1 MPNLTTVNEYNLTSA
16 QSDFTISFDYQKQS
30 YVSVKVEDAALVD
43 VSSNYSGVFT
53 DATTYQFQDSNGDPE
68 QIPSGYRVTF
78 TRDTDISDDLFTFA
92 AGTVIRPDALG
103 DSLKTLRD
111 YTEEKNDQ
119 TANVTIN
126 IANDA
131 ITTATTTATTKASE
145 ASASAT
151 AAAGSASAA
160 STSASNAATSET
172 NAGTSETNAAASA
185 TAAATSASN
194 AATSVTDAAAQV
206 TLAQA
211 EVASAAT
218 QASNAATSATNAAAS
233 ATAAATS
240 ATNAGTSE
248 TNAAASE
255 TAAEAA
261 RDIVKDVILGQ
272 FADDAAVDTYLSGV
286 SYTKDTGDLYFNTT
300 DSRMKVYTGSAWID
314 IANTTSSN
322 AAATSATAAQTAQA
336 AAEAALA
343 SFNNKWHGEHAS
355 DTAVNSAISADS
367 ALTLEEG
374 DLYFNSTDNKLKVYN
389 GSTWQNA
396 ASVNVINTSTLDTVG
411 DVAAYSGLAQNDFLV
426 RGASAW
432 ENQSP
437 ATARASM
444 GLGTSTPTNNDFLKY
459 NSISGVWEDVDATAV
474 KTALAISNTDVSG
487 LGTAAVEN
495 VDAFATADQGVTA
508 DAAVQ
513 PNTTPEFTGL
523 GVGTDTPDTIVEVRA
538 ADPIVTIRDTET
550 GVASSSSTLRFAE
563 SGAGDTLGSYYDIGL
578 LAGELSIREG
588 ATERLL
594 LEGNNSVN
602 PGRIAFR
609 AYGNGTHT
617 GNAAKSLAVDS
628 SGNVIEEQDVSSSA
642 TPQFS
647 SLTAKRATYPAV
659 NVNEI
664 GQTGQGQLAQSG
676 ADVQLRNTGNGALL
690 FFTNNTSRM
699 RIAPN
704 GKVGIGT
711 NSVGKT
717 LDVKGEIRQQF
728 DDTTNLWSD
737 INTGTNAYSPMGP
750 ELVVENSGG
759 SGVANSMAGVFFM
772 AGSTSGSQINAARI
786 AAIRESGF
794 NTAIAFATRA
804 SSDGMAERMR
814 IASSGEVQTL
824 NSGNMVSV
832 RRADRRT
839 TTGTHTLVGGATLY
853 YANAAATYNTSGLTP
868 GDIVT
873 IYNEGGGTVTV
884 NTGGT
889 VELHKDGEASAVTSA
904 VTIGADTIAT
914 VTCVSATK
922 AIISGSD
929 LT

>member
-53 DATTYQFQDSNGDPE
+53 DAATYQFQDSGGNPE

-103 DSLKTLRD
+103 ESLKTLRD

-160 STSASNAATSET
+160 ATSASNAATSET
-172 NAGTSETNAAASA
+172 NAGTSETNAASSA
-185 TAAATSASN
+185 TAAATSASS

-211 EVASAAT
+211 EVASATT
-218 QASNAATSATNAAAS
+218 QASNAATSATNAATS
-233 ATAAATS
+233 ETNAATS
-240 ATNAGTSE
+240 ATNAATSA

-261 RDIVKDVILGQ
+261 RDVVKDVILGQ
-272 FADDAAVDTYLSGV
+272 FANDAAVDTYLSGV

-336 AAEAALA
+336 ATEAALA
-343 SFNNKWHGEHAS
+343 SFNNKWHGTHAS

-426 RGASAW
+426 RGSQAW

-444 GLGTSTPTNNDFLKY
+444 GLGTSTPTNDDFLKY
-459 NSISGVWEDVDATAV
+459 NSTSGVWEDVDATAV
-474 KTALAISNTDVSG
+474 KSALAISNTDVSG
-487 LGTAAVEN
+487 LGTAAVAATS
-495 VDAFATADQGVTA
+495 DFATAAQGGLA
-508 DAAVQ
+508 DTAVQ
-513 PNTTPEFTGL
+513 PADL
-523 GVGTDTPDTIVEVRA
+523 DT
-538 ADPIVTIRDTET
+538 
-550 GVASSSSTLRFAE
+550 VA
-563 SGAGDTLGSYYDIGL
+563 
-578 LAGELSIREG
+578 
-588 ATERLL
+588 
-594 LEGNNSVN
+594 
-602 PGRIAFR
+602 
-609 AYGNGTHT
+609 
-617 GNAAKSLAVDS
+617 
-628 SGNVIEEQDVSSSA
+628 
-642 TPQFS
+642 
-647 SLTAKRATYPAV
+647 
-659 NVNEI
+659 
-664 GQTGQGQLAQSG
+664 
-676 ADVQLRNTGNGALL
+676 
-690 FFTNNTSRM
+690 
-699 RIAPN
+699 
-704 GKVGIGT
+704 
-711 NSVGKT
+711 
-717 LDVKGEIRQQF
+717 
-728 DDTTNLWSD
+728 
-737 INTGTNAYSPMGP
+737 
-750 ELVVENSGG
+750 
-759 SGVANSMAGVFFM
+759 
-772 AGSTSGSQINAARI
+772 TSGSYNDLSNLPTLGTAAAAATGDFATAAQGTAADSALQPNAAADFGSNAI
-786 AAIRESGF
+786 TYSNVYATTGDLPSASTYHGMFAHVHAEGKGYFAHGGNWVALQNEITTSTALAAASLTTVTDAG
-794 NTAIAFATRA
+794 NTV
-804 SSDGMAERMR
+804 D
-814 IASSGEVQTL
+814 
-824 NSGNMVSV
+824 V
-832 RRADRRT
+832 RRADRIA
-839 TTGTHTLVGGATLY
+839 LSASANADGGAALYDVTATATLTISDLV
-853 YANAAATYNTSGLTP
+853 A

-873 IYNEGGGTVTV
+873 VFSRSGTTTV
-884 NTGGT
+884 ARGT
-889 VELHKDGEASAVTSA
+889 ITNMHIDGDTATNSTS
-904 VTIGADTIAT
+904 VVVGAGTLAT
-914 VTCVSATK
+914 VTMVSDDT
-922 AIISGSD
+922 AIIAGSD

>member
-103 DSLKTLRD
+103 ESLKTLRD

-151 AAAGSASAA
+151 DAASSASAA

-185 TAAATSASN
+185 TAAATSETNAGTSASN
-194 AATSVTDAAAQV
+194 AATSET
-206 TLAQA
+206 
-211 EVASAAT
+211 
-218 QASNAATSATNAAAS
+218 NAATSATNAATS
-233 ATAAATS
+233 ETNAATS
-240 ATNAGTSE
+240 ATNAATSA

-272 FADDAAVDTYLSGV
+272 FANDAAVDTYLSGV

-300 DSRMKVYTGSAWID
+300 DSRMKVYTGSAWVD
-314 IANTTSSN
+314 IVNTSSSD
-322 AAATSATAAQTAQA
+322 AAATSASAAQTAQA

-389 GSTWQNA
+389 GSAWQNA

-426 RGASAW
+426 RGAGAW
-432 ENQSP
+432 ENQTP

-459 NSISGVWEDVDATAV
+459 NSTSGVWEDVDAAAV

-495 VDAFATADQGVTA
+495 VGAFATAAQGTTA

-513 PNTTPEFTGL
+513 PADLATVATSGSYNDLTNLPTLGTAAAAATGDFATATQGGKADTALQPSTSADFGSNRILYSNMWDTSSETLPSASTYHGMFLHDHNTGL
-523 GVGTDTPDTIVEVRA
+523 GYFAHAGSWQALQNEITTSTALA
-538 ADPIVTIRDTET
+538 A
-550 GVASSSSTLRFAE
+550 A
-563 SGAGDTLGSYYDIGL
+563 
-578 LAGELSIREG
+578 
-588 ATERLL
+588 
-594 LEGNNSVN
+594 
-602 PGRIAFR
+602 
-609 AYGNGTHT
+609 
-617 GNAAKSLAVDS
+617 
-628 SGNVIEEQDVSSSA
+628 
-642 TPQFS
+642 
-647 SLTAKRATYPAV
+647 SLTTVTDA
-659 NVNEI
+659 
-664 GQTGQGQLAQSG
+664 G
-676 ADVQLRNTGNGALL
+676 NT
-690 FFTNNTSRM
+690 
-699 RIAPN
+699 
-704 GKVGIGT
+704 V
-711 NSVGKT
+711 
-717 LDVKGEIRQQF
+717 D
-728 DDTTNLWSD
+728 
-737 INTGTNAYSPMGP
+737 
-750 ELVVENSGG
+750 
-759 SGVANSMAGVFFM
+759 
-772 AGSTSGSQINAARI
+772 
-786 AAIRESGF
+786 
-794 NTAIAFATRA
+794 
-804 SSDGMAERMR
+804 
-814 IASSGEVQTL
+814 
-824 NSGNMVSV
+824 V
-832 RRADRRT
+832 RRADRIAQGSST
-839 TTGTHTLVGGATLY
+839 NVDGGATLY
-853 YANAAATYNTSGLTP
+853 DVTATATLTLSDLVA

-873 IYNEGGGTVTV
+873 VFSRSGTTSVAKGTITNFYIDGDIATNKTSVTV
-884 NTGGT
+884 GAGT
-889 VELHKDGEASAVTSA
+889 L
-904 VTIGADTIAT
+904 AT
-914 VTCVSATK
+914 VTMVSDNT
-922 AIISGSD
+922 AIIAGSD